1 MESTVLGVRF
11 QEAGRIYYFE
21 PGGYDDELTV
31 GSYAVVETSRGVEL
45 GRVVIAPGQVLSAD
59 LTEPLKPVIRPATR
73 DDIDRAE
80 DLREQ
85 AHAVTDLA
93 RERARALGLPMKVVS
108 AQYTLDGTRLTVY
121 FTSEGRVDFR
131 DLVRDLSG
139 KVRAQVQLRQV
150 GPRDQAKVIGGYGRC
165 GRRLCCTSW
174 LTAFPAI
181 SIKMAKEQN
190 LPLNPAKI
198 SGQCGRLLCCLS
210 YENDIYKKLKSELP
224 KPDAMLST
232 PAGAARVVAVNA
244 VKQIITLELVEGRQ
258 RIEATVEQLGF
269 ARGVTRPL
277 GDGEALD
284 DATSDE
290 VLIVEREEFSFTS
303 ITIEQETR
311 PPFARPQQPRP
322 ENRPP
327 DAGRNRPRPESQ
339 RAAGTQPP
347 VPRPQPPAA
356 QQSTPSGEDGD
367 AARRKRRRRRHRGGG
382 GSGGAG
388 E

>member
-21 PGGYDDELTV
+21 PGGYEDELTV

-93 RERARALGLPMKVVS
+93 RERAHALGLPMKVVS

-131 DLVRDLSG
+131 DLVRDLAG

-210 YENDIYKKLKSELP
+210 YENDIYKKLKAELP

-232 PAGAARVVAVNA
+232 PAGAARVLAVNA
-244 VKQIITLELVEGRQ
+244 VKQMITRELVEGRQ

-277 GDGEALD
+277 GEGDALD
-284 DATSDE
+284 GASSDD
-290 VLIVEREEFSFTS
+290 VLVVEREEFSFTS

-311 PPFARPQQPRP
+311 PPSARPLPPRP
-322 ENRPP
+322 E
-327 DAGRNRPRPESQ
+327 NRPRPESQ
-339 RAAGTQPP
+339 RSPGGQQT
-347 VPRPQPPAA
+347 VPRPQPPAE
-356 QQSTPSGEDGD
+356 QQPAPSGEDGE

-382 GSGGAG
+382 GSGGGVA

>member
-21 PGGYDDELTV
+21 PGGFEDELAV
-31 GSYAVVETSRGVEL
+31 GSFAVVETSRGVEL

-80 DLREQ
+80 ELREQ
-85 AHAVTDLA
+85 ARDATELA
-93 RERARALGLPMKVVS
+93 RERARALALPMKIVS

-131 DLVRDLSG
+131 DLVRDLAG

-210 YENDIYKKLKSELP
+210 YENDIYKRLKSELP

-244 VKQIITLELVEGRQ
+244 VKQIITLEMVDGRQ

-277 GDGEALD
+277 GEETRDGETD
-284 DATSDE
+284 DE
-290 VLIVEREEFSFTS
+290 VLVVEREEFSFTS
-303 ITIEQETR
+303 ITVEQETLPPSVR
-311 PPFARPQQPRP
+311 PPQQRPD
-322 ENRPP
+322 NRPA
-327 DAGRNRPRPESQ
+327 DAGRARPRPESQ
-339 RAAGTQPP
+339 RGPG
-347 VPRPQPPAA
+347 VPPPAPT
-356 QQSTPSGEDGD
+356 SDDGE
-367 AARRKRRRRRHRGGG
+367 AARRRRRRRRHRGGG
-382 GSGGAG
+382 SGGGAA